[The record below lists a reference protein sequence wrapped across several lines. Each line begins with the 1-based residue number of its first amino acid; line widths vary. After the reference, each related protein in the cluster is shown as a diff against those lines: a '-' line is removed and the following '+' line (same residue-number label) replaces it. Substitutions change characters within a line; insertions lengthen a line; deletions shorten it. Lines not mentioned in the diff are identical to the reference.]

1 MLDSTPVRGE
11 RTPIG
16 RDHSPVGQ
24 NGIRIR
30 REGTPRRRD
39 DTPSTRDGTPSRRD
53 GTTGGRDGTSGGRD
67 GTPVRRDDI
76 SRQSSWKEPV
86 VIPHTTAASTFVFGT
101 RGVLSVLRAKRRK
114 LYKLYIA
121 KLSDEG
127 SERVQ
132 ASITEIR
139 NMASEAGISVSLVER
154 SFIDKIASV
163 KGESNSK
170 YPIPSD
176 VSAPLS
182 TAHVAVTQDS
192 NAYRVFVWTYPES
205 L

>member
-1 MLDSTPVRGE
+1 MPNGTPIGGDRNSVGQD
-11 RTPIG
+11 RTPIR
-16 RDHSPVGQ
+16 RD
-24 NGIRIR
+24 
-30 REGTPRRRD
+30 GTSVRRD
-39 DTPSTRDGTPSRRD
+39 DT
-53 GTTGGRDGTSGGRD
+53 
-67 GTPVRRDDI
+67 
-76 SRQSSWKEPV
+76 SRQSIWKEPF

-114 LYKLYIA
+114 IYKLYID

-154 SFIDKIASV
+154 SFIDNIASV
-163 KGESNSK
+163 RGESNSK
-170 YPIPSD
+170 YPIPTD

-182 TAHVAVTQDS
+182 AAHAVVTRTS